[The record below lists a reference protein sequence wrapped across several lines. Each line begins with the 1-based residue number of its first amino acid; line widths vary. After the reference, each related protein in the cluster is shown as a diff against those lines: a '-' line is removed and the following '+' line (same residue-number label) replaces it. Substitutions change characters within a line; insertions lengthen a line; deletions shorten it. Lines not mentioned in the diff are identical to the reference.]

1 MAKRRKQTARR
12 MGKRKSASKKVQP
25 KRGKVARIVVL
36 QDEPA
41 LGGRGYR
48 PPLHWNRPRLAPE
61 IAAPN
66 AARDGNHQIP
76 GTSRQR
82 TRSA

>member
-1 MAKRRKQTARR
+1 MAKRRKQTARP

-25 KRGKVARIVVL
+25 KRREVARNVVL

-61 IAAPN
+61 IAA
-66 AARDGNHQIP
+66 RDGYHQIP

-82 TRSA
+82 TRPA